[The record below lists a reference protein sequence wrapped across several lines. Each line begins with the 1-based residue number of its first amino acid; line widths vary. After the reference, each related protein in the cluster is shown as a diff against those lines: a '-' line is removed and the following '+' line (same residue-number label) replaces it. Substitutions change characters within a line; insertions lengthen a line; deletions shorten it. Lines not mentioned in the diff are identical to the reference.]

1 MEDAFYSFMKD
12 KISHFLK
19 DFAFVV
25 AGSILFSCSINMFL
39 LPGGVVNGGVSGIA
53 TALNLRFGVHIGL
66 VMLLVNIPLVAAN
79 AFVYGPRFI
88 ARSVLGVVLTSLFT
102 DTLVYFPVTVTDPFL
117 CSVIGGVL
125 MGCACG
131 IIFSHGYNTGGTDLI
146 VFLIRKRFKRISAGR
161 IVLIADGIIIIASA
175 FLLQNYLGVFY
186 SALCVYVQ
194 SVVLD
199 TVISGAERAKLV
211 LVITERTKE
220 VGASLSSLG
229 RGVTVLHGYGY
240 HTEKSKGVLLC
251 ALRKHELY
259 RAKKAISTVDPAAF
273 TILLDSSQIIG
284 QGFEEKL

>member
-88 ARSVLGVVLTSLFT
+88 ARSVLGVVLTSVFT

-117 CSVIGGVL
+117 CSLIGGVL
-125 MGCACG
+125 MGCA
-131 IIFSHGYNTGGTDLI
+131 
-146 VFLIRKRFKRISAGR
+146 FLIRKRFKRISAGR